1 MKNANSSR
9 QGCNIDRYD
18 DFDVADTRYYGLF
31 LKGRD
36 KSKYVL
42 IDPKRFQE
50 ILALPDEIKS
60 IMDKR
65 NTPLFRP
72 AKKSILDYNV
82 NFLLQELGIVIRGW
96 NNEQKPFIKRF
107 LSEINGSEYHF
118 SDDDLFQSGI
128 LDTDEAID
136 SARMKTWFSHS
147 YAEFKRS
154 NLFSSLYAQYF
165 HQMASHI
172 DAILLQLLTRN
183 GYEGDKFNRNIL
195 YALKGKNSE
204 NVRSLGGFTEYDKM
218 YSIWNFLKHNSMS
231 TFNSLREGF
240 PQVLKTHEYEQGNLA
255 CFLINFSDEL
265 ITSIFSGMK
274 LFFEEYCRLVFG
286 ENAKEAFWNS
296 DEYFLAIVRN
306 EIDEINDP
314 MGLRFTLL

>member
-1 MKNANSSR
+1 MKKAHSSR
-9 QGCNIDRYD
+9 QEHNVNRYD
-18 DFDVADTRYYGLF
+18 DFDVVDTRYYGLF
-31 LKGRD
+31 IKGRE
-36 KSKYVL
+36 KSQYVL
-42 IDPKRFQE
+42 IDPKRFQKV
-50 ILALPDEIKS
+50 LALPDEIKS

-82 NFLLQELGIVIRGW
+82 NFLLRELHALICGW

-107 LSEINGSEYHF
+107 LSEINGIEYHF
-118 SDDDLFQSGI
+118 TDDDLFQSGI
-128 LDTDEAID
+128 LDTDEAVD

-147 YAEFKRS
+147 YAEFKRDY
-154 NLFSSLYAQYF
+154 LFSSLYAQYF

-195 YALKGKNSE
+195 YAFKGKNSE
-204 NVRSLGGFTEYDKM
+204 NVKSLDGFTEYDKM
-218 YSIWNFLKHNSMS
+218 YSIWNFLKHNSLS
-231 TFNSLREGF
+231 TFNSLRESF
-240 PQVLKTHEYEQGNLA
+240 PQVLKTHEYKQGELA

-265 ITSIFSGMK
+265 IASIFSGMR

-286 ENAKEAFWNS
+286 EDAKEAFWNS
-296 DEYFLAIVRN
+296 DEYFLNIVQN
-306 EIDEINDP
+306 EIAEVDDP